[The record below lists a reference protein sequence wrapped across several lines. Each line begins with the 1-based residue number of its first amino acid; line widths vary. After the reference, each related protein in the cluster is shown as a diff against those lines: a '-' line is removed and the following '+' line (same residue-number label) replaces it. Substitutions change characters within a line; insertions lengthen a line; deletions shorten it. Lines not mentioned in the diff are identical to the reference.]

1 MTIDTYE
8 IALEHYVK
16 SYVNSKALDT
26 IKANGNYDKAIM
38 RFVMEFTRMSSPK
51 KVWGVSRAELIEDMK
66 FIVEHVTTANAIRIE
81 GKAFAFRSQSGYLRI
96 LYADSVDEY
105 VSKLDEIPNKMR
117 SDFEPM
123 DYFIELEKVGGNSA
137 LTVDGTELEY
147 DYRIFDTVINGL
159 DRMTIFKQ
167 TEVIQ

>member
-26 IKANGNYDKAIM
+26 VRKNGTYDKAIM
-38 RFVMEFTRMSSPK
+38 RFVLEFTRMSSPK

-66 FIVEHVTTANAIRIE
+66 FIIEHVTTANAMQVE
-81 GKAFAFRSQSGYLRI
+81 GKAFAFRCVSGYLRI
-96 LYADSVDEY
+96 LYANSVDEY
-105 VSKLDEIPNKMR
+105 ASKLGDIPNKMR

-123 DYFIELEKVGGNSA
+123 DGFTELERVEGTSA
-137 LTVDGTELEY
+137 VTVDGERLDF
-147 DYRIFDTVINGL
+147 DYRIFDTVVNGL
-159 DRMTIFKQ
+159 DRMRIFKQ
-167 TEVIQ
+167 TEVI